1 MQDDRAVTEDI
12 ERREEEA
19 LRGEEEEAATRH
31 LTADDRKQAHEESE
45 LRPLVIYEIIR
56 RRGVQELERPRA
68 SLFWSA
74 VAGGVA
80 VSTSVFGKA
89 FLHGYVPDVEWKPIV
104 TNVGYTVGFLIVI
117 LGRLQLFTENTITAV
132 FPVLAHPTK
141 RNLWRTARLWTL
153 VFLANLVGCAIAA
166 LLGVVANTAPPDK
179 LWAAL
184 EISLHFAEN
193 TALENILFGV
203 PAGFF
208 IAAIVWML
216 PNAKGQE
223 FWVIFLL
230 TYMIGLGGQTHVIA
244 GATELFMLVFAGL
257 LDPLTAV
264 FRGILPTLLGNVIG
278 GTVLFALIAYGQ
290 IKEEMDEAD
299 ERLVR
304 RGGR

>member
-1 MQDDRAVTEDI
+1 MQDDQALNQEK
-12 ERREEEA
+12 ERREIDEA
-19 LRGEEEEAATRH
+19 RRGEEAAATAH
-31 LTADDRKQAHEESE
+31 LSPEDRKQAHKESE

-68 SLFWSA
+68 SLFWSG

-80 VSTSVFGKA
+80 VSTSVYGKA
-89 FLHGYVPDVEWKPIV
+89 FLHGYMPDVEWKPIV
-104 TNVGYTVGFLIVI
+104 TNIGYTVGFLIVI

-141 RNLWRTARLWTL
+141 RNIWRTARLWGL
-153 VFLANLVGCAIAA
+153 VFFANLIGCAIAA

-184 EISLHFAEN
+184 DISLHFAEN

-230 TYMIGLGGQTHVIA
+230 TYMIGLGGQTHVVA
-244 GATELFMLVFAGL
+244 GATELFLLMFAGM
-257 LDPLTAV
+257 LDPATAV

-290 IKEEMDEAD
+290 IKEEMEENEAA
-299 ERLVR
+299 
-304 RGGR
+304 G